1 MNSMLLS
8 PPLAFLI
15 VLVLSLILSRVF
27 SSFSVEG
34 TSSPGKF
41 EAYACGEDTFSNR
54 VRPDYGE
61 FFPFAF
67 FFTIMHVIALIITT
81 VPSGVYGLPL
91 LYLLVAVLA
100 LLILFRG

>member
-1 MNSMLLS
+1 MKNILLA

-15 VLVLSLILSRVF
+15 LLAVSMILSRI
-27 SSFSVEG
+27 SSTFAMEG
-34 TSSPGKF
+34 TASPGKTKP
-41 EAYACGEDTFSNR
+41 YACGEDTFENK

-67 FFTIMHVIALIITT
+67 FFTIMHVVALIVAT
-81 VPSGVYGLPL
+81 VPAGVYGMPL

-100 LLILFRG
+100 LLILFRR